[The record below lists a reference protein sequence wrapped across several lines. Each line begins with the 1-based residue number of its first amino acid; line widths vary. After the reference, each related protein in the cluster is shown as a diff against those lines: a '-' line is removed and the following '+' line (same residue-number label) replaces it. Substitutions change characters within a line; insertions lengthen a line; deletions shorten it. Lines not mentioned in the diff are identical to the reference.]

1 MFSLIAG
8 QWGALWVQPGAGQV
22 VFIVSLR
29 APLNPLRPPRPAG
42 QVGIIPGQGAAAW
55 WVHKYQGLQLCHR
68 PTSVVATGR
77 DWGGS

>member
-8 QWGALWVQPGAGQV
+8 QWGALRVQPGAGQV
-22 VFIVSLR
+22 VFIASP
-29 APLNPLRPPRPAG
+29 PLNPLRPPRLAG
-42 QVGIIPGQGAAAW
+42 QVGVIPGQGAAAW